1 MRGAPEG
8 FAYTDALRSDALRR
22 HASPCVD
29 LRPRSV
35 RNCIPSHRLD
45 VNVMLNNMTFLMI
58 FCGFRSVAVNT
69 VDKLQ
74 FLVLLFAVLLSKFCN
89 VSLCSY
95 KVY

>member
-8 FAYTDALRSDALRR
+8 FVYTDALRSDALRR
-22 HASPCVD
+22 LAARAPPCVD

-58 FCGFRSVAVNT
+58 FLRFVIRRR
-69 VDKLQ
+69 
-74 FLVLLFAVLLSKFCN
+74 
-89 VSLCSY
+89 
-95 KVY
+95 